1 MTVAERGHRA
11 LLAVY
16 GRLSERWQLRIVHL
30 VAPSHSVGALAL
42 VRDDAGALLLV
53 RHTYKTGWGLPGG
66 LVKSGEHPAD
76 AVVREAAEEVG
87 LTIEVTGEPAVV
99 VDPPTRRVDVIFR
112 ARVRPGTDAT
122 GRPRSVEI
130 AEVAWHPGD
139 RLPRLQPE
147 VVGALAA
154 VQRLEAE
161 AAGARAPDAG

>member
-1 MTVAERGHRA
+1 MTVVEQAHRA

-16 GRLSERWQLRIVHL
+16 RRLPERWQLRVVHA

-42 VRDDAGALLLV
+42 VRDDAGSLLLV

-66 LVKSGEHPAD
+66 LVKAGEHPSD
-76 AVVREAAEEVG
+76 AAVREAREEVG
-87 LTIEVTGEPAVV
+87 VDIEVVGEPAVV

-112 ARVRPGTDAT
+112 ARVRPGADAS

-147 VVGALAA
+147 VVAALAA
-154 VQRLEAE
+154 VARLEAE
-161 AAGARAPDAG
+161 AEGVRRGA